1 MYRRARA
8 EIDAEAL
15 RHNHARACALGGT
28 RAAWPVIKGDAYG
41 HGMLDA
47 ARVLDGAAGFIVA
60 DVQEG
65 IVLRSA
71 GFAHRILVLQGAWNP
86 SSLKAAVA
94 ADLELGCHDP
104 SQLDLADAYSA
115 VLREHGTHLWL
126 EVETGMHR
134 LGLDR
139 GGAEALE
146 RLQAIVG
153 PDRVVL
159 MTHFARADT
168 PEHAQ
173 NAEQIRRFNKLRSGV
188 DCVVSACNSAALV
201 SGLVRDDDIVRPGVM
216 LYGVSPVVA
225 QTAIEVD
232 LRPVLTLRSEL
243 MAVKTVAA
251 GEPVGYGGTWAPT
264 RGGRIGVVAAG
275 YGDGYPR
282 NAPNGTPVLV
292 AGKRVPLIGRV
303 SMDSLSVDLHN
314 HPQAQ
319 VGDDVVL
326 WGQGLPV
333 EEIATAAGTI
343 GYELLTR
350 IPPRVPRIGWPAPVE
365 ASGGAA

>member
-1 MYRRARA
+1 MHRRARA
-8 EIDAEAL
+8 EIDADAL
-15 RHNHARACALGGT
+15 RHNHARACALGGA

-47 ARVLDGAAGFIVA
+47 AKVLDDAAGFIVA

-65 IVLRSA
+65 IDLREA
-71 GFAHRILVLQGAWNP
+71 GFAHRILVLQGAWNA
-86 SSLKAAVA
+86 SSLEAAVA

-104 SQLDLADAYSA
+104 SQLDLADAHGA
-115 VLREHGTHLWL
+115 LLRAHGTRLWL

-139 GGAEALE
+139 GGAEALD
-146 RLQAIVG
+146 RLKAIVG

-159 MTHFARADT
+159 MTHFARADA
-168 PEHAQ
+168 PENAQ
-173 NAEQIRRFNKLRSGV
+173 NAEQIRRFDVLRSGA
-188 DCVVSACNSAALV
+188 DCTVSACNSAALV

-216 LYGVSPVVA
+216 LYGVSPIA
-225 QTAIEVD
+225 ARTAVEVD

-251 GEPVGYGGTWAPT
+251 GEPVGYGGTWVPT
-264 RGGRIGVVAAG
+264 RDGRIGVVAAG

-282 NAPNGTPVLV
+282 NAPSGTPVLV

-303 SMDSLSVDLHN
+303 SMDSISVDLRD
-314 HPQAQ
+314 HPEAQA
-319 VGDDVVL
+319 GSDVVL
-326 WGQGLPV
+326 WGRGLPV

-350 IPPRVPRIGWPAPVE
+350 IPPRVPRIGWPARAE
-365 ASGGAA
+365 DSGDAA